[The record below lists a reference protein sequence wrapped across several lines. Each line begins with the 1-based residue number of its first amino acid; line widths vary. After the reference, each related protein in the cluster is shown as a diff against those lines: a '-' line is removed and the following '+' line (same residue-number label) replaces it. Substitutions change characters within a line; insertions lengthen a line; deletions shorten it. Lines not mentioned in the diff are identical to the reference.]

1 VSLRDEDI
9 VTTKL
14 SSRRSFLSR
23 VGTVVLGSAAV
34 ILGSGSAPAREIG
47 DTDTGRPP
55 DNKAGK
61 NPDHDKREPGDPKKK
76 EKTKDSDQGR
86 AADNKAGKN
95 PDSDKRERGDPK

>member
-9 VTTKL
+9 VTAKV

-34 ILGSGSAPAREIG
+34 ILGSGSAPGREI
-47 DTDTGRPP
+47 